1 MSKLPL
7 LKARQLIKILK
18 KLDFSQVRQK
28 GSHCFFSHP
37 DGRATVIPIHPS
49 KLIGRGLLR
58 SILNEINISP
68 EEFRKII

>member
-18 KLDFSQVRQK
+18 KLEFSQVRQK

-37 DGRATVIPIHPS
+37 DGRTTVISIHPS
-49 KLIGRGLLR
+49 KQIGRGLLR
-58 SILNEINISP
+58 SILNDINMSP
-68 EEFRKII
+68 EEFRKFV